1 MDTYTP
7 PEEKV
12 ELCCEDTCEDDEPLF
27 LDVLLKDECDHSD
40 KKTYVKNFKC
50 RVSFERRKLDLS
62 IFTFNEPTNDQSFEI
77 IFQGPL
83 TDQSFEN
90 LFKDKLKCL
99 DESIRDAFV
108 SYTPSKEIVNS
119 NFEEMYEDELKI
131 LSIHVVYAPKVFF
144 DDDDEF
150 MKRERGKKSG
160 EN

>member
-1 MDTYTP
+1 MRSCD
-7 PEEKV
+7 EKMYI
-12 ELCCEDTCEDDEPLF
+12 
-27 LDVLLKDECDHSD
+27 KD
-40 KKTYVKNFKC
+40 FKS

-62 IFTFNEPTNDQSFEI
+62 IFIFNEPTNDQSFEI

-108 SYTPSKEIVNS
+108 SYTSSKEIVNS

-131 LSIHVVYAPKVFF
+131 LSIHVVYAPITFF
-144 DDDDEF
+144 DNEDEY
-150 MKRERGKKSG
+150 MKSGRGKKSRK
-160 EN
+160 ELRKVMNKLVRMNIKMTKRLTSPICPL